1 MGLPKGATVSNKNG
15 YSVTFIGGSTVKG
28 WPLPVHLQVKSDA
41 QTENIRLSLDFIKDS
56 RHG

>member
-1 MGLPKGATVSNKNG
+1 MPKGATVSNKNG